1 MKSQVVGDLARA
13 RVAVVGDIMLDRFI
27 YGDVERISPEAPIP
41 VLRVNHTR
49 AMLGGAG
56 NVAANVTSLGARVAL
71 IGLVGEDE
79 AGGIVRQLV
88 TELPDAKAT
97 LVPRRNYPTVVET
110 RVVARNQQV

>member
-1 MKSQVVGDLARA
+1 
-13 RVAVVGDIMLDRFI
+13 
-27 YGDVERISPEAPIP
+27 
-41 VLRVNHTR
+41 
-49 AMLGGAG
+49 MLGGAG
-56 NVAANVTSLGARVAL
+56 NVAANVTSLGARVVL

-110 RVVARNQQV
+110 RVVARNQQVIRLDNELIKARPLWRRPGPFSQLLKMRSTRRMSFCSPITAKA